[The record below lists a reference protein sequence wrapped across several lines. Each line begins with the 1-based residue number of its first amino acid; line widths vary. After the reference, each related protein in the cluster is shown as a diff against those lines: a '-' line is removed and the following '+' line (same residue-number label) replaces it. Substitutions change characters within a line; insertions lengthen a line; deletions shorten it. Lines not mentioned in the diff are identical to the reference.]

1 MANQVKIN
9 IGTVV
14 TFLSTGG
21 TVLFTPTSLAQNA
34 ARVSA
39 QWDRGAYPLPL
50 RYEWRAK
57 AKAAATVV
65 LGDPLVDIYLATAD
79 NATSGYQDG
88 IAGGSDAALTPIDKT
103 RNMQWCGS
111 LITEATAAGAVNGS
125 GVIEIVARYVSVV
138 FVNRLSTAVALSA
151 TATDM
156 GFQLTPILDEIQ

>member
-9 IGTVV
+9 AGTVV
-14 TFLSTGG
+14 TFLSSGG
-21 TVLFTPTSLAQNA
+21 TITFTPTSLAQNA

-65 LGDPLVDIYLATAD
+65 LGDTLVDIYLS
-79 NATSGYQDG
+79 TSDGTLQDG
-88 IAGGSDAALTPIDKT
+88 IPSTADAAMTPIDKA
-103 RNMQWCGS
+103 RNMVWVGS

-125 GVIEIVARYVSVV
+125 GVIEIVARFVSVV
-138 FVNRLSTAVALSA
+138 FINRLSTAVALSA
-151 TATDM
+151 TAADM